1 MKTFRA
7 WAVVTK
13 DRESSVKQ
21 IYRVEG
27 APAAIAIFRTEEEA
41 TFDAERS
48 DNTKVIQVEVKKHEE
63 QKNIGCKEC
72 VRKSKKKKPAVKS
85 KRTKGRKVLRKARRK

>member
-1 MKTFRA
+1 MKTFQA

-13 DRESSVKQ
+13 DRETSVKQ

-41 TFDAERS
+41 QFDASRS
-48 DNTKVIQVEVKKHEE
+48 DNTKVIQVEVKKYE
-63 QKNIGCKEC
+63 QPQNENCKEC
-72 VRKSKKKKPAVKS
+72 KRESKKKKKPAKS
-85 KRTKGRKVLRKARRK
+85 KKPKGRKVLRKAQRK